1 MKQLR
6 LEITTKS
13 PVIITSED
21 SEQVLT
27 GTKTYFTGSMIRVML
42 SELVIK
48 QQQLG
53 KEAHENATFR
63 KLFL

>member
-21 SEQVLT
+21 SAQVFL
-27 GTKTYFTGSMIRVML
+27 GIIFGMWHFH
-42 SELVIK
+42 ELP
-48 QQQLG
+48 
-53 KEAHENATFR
+53 
-63 KLFL
+63 FLIVAV